1 MKRRKKENGDEVLEI
16 LTYLQEEIPDLEEEE
31 EEERERGKS
40 LRRRPKIKPPPPS
53 PRVRQLAR

>member
-16 LTYLQEEIPDLEEEE
+16 LTYLQEEIPDLEEE